1 MNRSAFAPGLA
12 LLVALLPGLPAA
24 RADET
29 AKKLAELAKKVYDE
43 LEQLKTKEI
52 YVERFT
58 DGGHVAGQSGTGPM
72 IQARLTEECKKL
84 GLRISPDANYKLT
97 GKFFPD
103 KKMAEDGH
111 LGLKLVCDLCEK
123 DGEPHKQY
131 TTILGYKSNEDLVK
145 LFAMSVDLTEK
156 YNDTPQEVNK
166 YLKEKKAKPEVYAK
180 AEEVKVRKDSPYAVK
195 ILAADAHSK
204 DEAFKH
210 RPFTV
215 QGGHTRVSLH
225 KGEEYRIRLCN
236 TSEYEIA
243 VAITIDGLD
252 AFEFFEPSKGK
263 PAYYLVAPG
272 KERVVKGWKVNTEK
286 DEAFLVGSL
295 EHSAAAKLY
304 KLSDAV
310 GTITVCIHPA
320 WEKDHPPPA
329 YKDLPRS
336 IGTERGRHLFNP
348 SKVSE
353 REIGPLIEAI
363 SIRYKKD

>member
-12 LLVALLPGLPAA
+12 LLVALLPGSPAA
-24 RADET
+24 RANET
-29 AKKLAELAKKVYDE
+29 DKKLAELAKKVYDE
-43 LEQLKTKEI
+43 LEQLKSKEV
-52 YVERFT
+52 YVARFN
-58 DGGHVAGQSGTGPM
+58 DEGHVAGQSGAGPM
-72 IQARLTEECKKL
+72 IQSRLSEECKKL
-84 GLRISPDANYKLT
+84 GLRISDEANYKLT
-97 GKFFPD
+97 GEFLPD
-103 KKMAEDGH
+103 KKAEAGH
-111 LGLKLVCDLCEK
+111 LGLKLICVLREK
-123 DGEPHKQY
+123 DGEEHKRY
-131 TTILGYKSNEDLVK
+131 TTTLGYKSNEDLIK
-145 LFAMSVDLTEK
+145 LFALSVDLTEK
-156 YNDTPQEVNK
+156 YNDTPEEVNK
-166 YLKEKKAKPEVYAK
+166 YLKEKKAKPEVYTK
-180 AEEVKVRKDSPYAVK
+180 GEEIKVRKGSPYAVK
-195 ILAADAHSK
+195 ILAAEAHSK
-204 DEAFKH
+204 DEAFVH
-210 RPFTV
+210 RPAKV
-215 QGGHTRVSLH
+215 EDGHTRVSLH

-252 AFEFFEPSKGK
+252 AFEFFEPAKGK

-304 KLSDAV
+304 KPSDAI

-348 SKVSE
+348 TKVSE